1 MHITYNKE
9 YMKYVEKCEIN
20 VTVRNSQNMKC
31 NLKGSVNRKMQVKE
45 NVKLTNVMYIPQSV
59 KNLLSVSRL
68 ISKVTTIGD
77 NQENLP

>member
-1 MHITYNKE
+1 
-9 YMKYVEKCEIN
+9 MKYVEKCEIN
-20 VTVRNSQNMKC
+20 VTVRNSQNMKY

-68 ISKVTTIGD
+68 ISKVTTMGD
-77 NQENLP
+77 NQDNLP